1 MAWQIPGPWNPGL
14 SLAPDPST
22 MNMAGMSSLTAEQW
36 SLMQQQNWQQWAQW
50 QQQYAQWQTQY
61 GDKYA
66 EQMQGMPQLGIVP
79 PQPTTIP
86 PPAPPPPENPPPPPH
101 ENDQPLYCKP
111 HLQTMLPS
119 SQTQMYNQNFNN
131 PNAGNINLSQ
141 KQNQTYNTE
150 DKCDAPSQP
159 TNSVNSEALMK
170 LAEEERLFDVQFKK
184 WEEEIEKW
192 KKENV
197 NHPDKRAYGEYEQKF
212 EACRAQLLERRQQ
225 MNQKRATLMN
235 SVSQTSSTGNTQN
248 SSLNQ
253 NTCSKQTQPCQI
265 TKPPQSY
272 PSQSSEYNQY
282 GDNYKDDSRSNNISI
297 DSQDRYDSYQGHNS
311 FSSMRKNESNSNIVN
326 KGCKQDDIPKQSFLS
341 TEASKGIPG
350 LDLVRH
356 PEKAP
361 QQDIVDITQEKTDIH
376 MITGVGPDY
385 STISQGINNILG
397 DAKIMNILSMVQIQ
411 ASNTNNSVNVKTLPS
426 DGQWNRS
433 FNKKQDNFD
442 NRSQGGNFDHQSQG
456 GNYDNRLQGGIY
468 NNKPQSGDYN
478 IQVQQ
483 QPENNYGIR
492 APQSNNFDSR
502 FPPPNTFV
510 NRTPAPYNYENRPL
524 IPNVPINQ
532 QNKPHLP
539 NNFENRSSDYG
550 VGQTNFDNRS
560 NMLPENNNQMPI
572 NNYKKLYPRQPQ
584 DRYDQSYNEN
594 IDSYD
599 QYGHPEKRNT
609 GNKSGPPPQPLL
621 EINTGI
627 NKLTSFD
634 QRPDIPAP
642 VPSKVS
648 WSEDPL
654 FSPSIIVEYE
664 HKSLRLKARKFIE
677 PVHTFDYNHKS
688 KDEDK
693 KKDFEKEVEEL
704 YTRKPRTEKE
714 IGRRFRDPYLRDY
727 ERRPEMPKEE
737 SRPRLQREELSFR
750 EERPRLEFADSNR
763 LDERR
768 HDDRDRF
775 RHEEYRNRERER
787 DRDRDVGRDRENA
800 RERDIRSRDVA
811 RDRDYGR
818 DLGRDRNLG
827 REREYGRERDLG
839 RERLVDHVK
848 ERDIEYGRDR
858 DLHRDRDVKDR
869 IRDIERDRN
878 HSRSRENE
886 QRKRAISM
894 DSEISTGSK
903 KNKTE
908 NPRPIVMIDDILE
921 EPGRS
926 MRPEKIVI
934 ILRGPPGSGKSYLA
948 KLIRDKEAEHGGTV
962 RIMSIDD
969 YFMQEGETEER
980 DPITGKIVKKPLLK
994 YEYDEKLEETYIT
1007 SLKRAFK
1014 RSITDGYFSFLI
1026 FDAVN
1031 DQLRSYA
1038 DMWNFSRQNGFQ
1050 VYICTMELD
1059 PQICHKRNI
1068 HNRNLEDIQ
1077 VICSRFFETPAHH
1090 ILLDPTTLLQSA
1102 AITEVTM
1109 EDAVSME
1116 DVQET
1121 EVEGSFTSKW
1131 ERMDDVNQ
1139 LARLDGTSKPLR
1151 PKLSMEDYLQLD
1163 EWTPNKAKPGKK
1175 TVRWADIEERRE
1187 QEKMRAI
1194 GFVVGQT
1201 DWNRMTDP
1209 TMGSSALT
1217 KTKYIERVRR
1227 N

>member
-22 MNMAGMSSLTAEQW
+22 MNMTGMSSLTAEQW

-66 EQMQGMPQLGIVP
+66 NQMQGMPQLGMVP

-86 PPAPPPPENPPPPPH
+86 PPAPPPPEKPPPPPH
-101 ENDQPLYCKP
+101 ENDQPLYCEP
-111 HLQTMLPS
+111 HIPKVLPS
-119 SQTQMYNQNFNN
+119 NHTQMYNQSFNN
-131 PNAGNINLSQ
+131 HNAGNINLCN
-141 KQNQTYNTE
+141 KQNQAYNTE
-150 DKCDAPSQP
+150 NKCDAPPQP

-225 MNQKRATLMN
+225 MNQKRASLMN
-235 SVSQTSSTGNTQN
+235 SVSQTSSTGNTQI

-253 NTCSKQTQPCQI
+253 NTCSNQTQPCQI

-272 PSQSSEYNQY
+272 PNQTSDYN
-282 GDNYKDDSRSNNISI
+282 NYKDDSRSNNKSI

-311 FSSMRKNESNSNIVN
+311 FSSLRKNESNLNMSN
-326 KGCKQDDIPKQSFLS
+326 KRCKQDEIPKPSFLT

-361 QQDIVDITQEKTDIH
+361 QHDIIDITQEKTDIH
-376 MITGVGPDY
+376 TTTEVRPDY

-397 DAKIMNILSMVQIQ
+397 DEKIMNILSMVQIQ
-411 ASNTNNSVNVKTLPS
+411 ASNINSSVNIKTQHS
-426 DGQWNRS
+426 DGEWNRG
-433 FNKKQDNFD
+433 FNKNQDNFD
-442 NRSQGGNFDHQSQG
+442 NRSQGGNFDNQSPG
-456 GNYDNRLQGGIY
+456 GNYDNR
-468 NNKPQSGDYN
+468 PHN

-483 QPENNYGIR
+483 QPQNNYGIR
-492 APQSNNFDSR
+492 PPPSNNFGTR
-502 FPPPNTFV
+502 LPLPNTFV

-524 IPNVPINQ
+524 VPNVPINQ
-532 QNKPHLP
+532 QNRPYPP
-539 NNFENRSSDYG
+539 NNFENRSADYG
-550 VGQTNFDNRS
+550 IGQTNFDNRS
-560 NMLPENNNQMPI
+560 NMRNGPENNSQMPK
-572 NNYKKLYPRQPQ
+572 NNYKQLYSRQPH
-584 DRYDQSYNEN
+584 DGYDQSFNEN

-599 QYGHPEKRNT
+599 QYGHPERRNT
-609 GNKSGPPPQPLL
+609 GNKSAPPPQPLL

-627 NKLTSFD
+627 NKVTSFD

-642 VPSKVS
+642 VPTKVS

-693 KKDFEKEVEEL
+693 KRDFEKEVDEL
-704 YTRKPRTEKE
+704 FTRKPRTEKE
-714 IGRRFRDPYLRDY
+714 SSRRFRDTYLRDY
-727 ERRPEMPKEE
+727 EGRPEMPKEE
-737 SRPRLQREELSFR
+737 FRPRPQRDELSFR
-750 EERPRLEFADSNR
+750 EERPRLEDR

-775 RHEEYRNRERER
+775 RREEYRDRER

-811 RDRDYGR
+811 KDRDYGR

-839 RERLVDHVK
+839 RDRVVDHVK
-848 ERDIEYGRDR
+848 ERDIDYGRDR
-858 DLHRDRDVKDR
+858 DLQRDRDVKDR
-869 IRDIERDRN
+869 IRGLDRDRN
-878 HSRSRENE
+878 HSRSRDSE
-886 QRKRAISM
+886 QRKRAISV
-894 DSEISTGSK
+894 DSEIGTDSK
-903 KNKTE
+903 KYKIE
-908 NPRPIVMIDDILE
+908 NPRPTVMIDDILE

-969 YFMQEGETEER
+969 YFMQEGETEEK

-994 YEYDEKLEETYIT
+994 YEYDGQLEETYIT

-1038 DMWNFSRQNGFQ
+1038 DVWNFSRQNGFQ

-1068 HNRNLEDIQ
+1068 HNRSLEDIQ
-1077 VICSRFFETPAHH
+1077 VICSRFFDTPAHH

-1102 AITEVTM
+1102 AITDVTM

>member
-22 MNMAGMSSLTAEQW
+22 MNMPGMSSLTAEQW

-66 EQMQGMPQLGIVP
+66 EQMQGMPQLGMVP
-79 PQPTTIP
+79 PQPTTLP
-86 PPAPPPPENPPPPPH
+86 PPAPPPPDNPPPPPH

-111 HLQTMLPS
+111 HLPTMLPS
-119 SQTQMYNQNFNN
+119 NQTQKYNQNFHNH
-131 PNAGNINLSQ
+131 NAGNINISN

-150 DKCDAPSQP
+150 DKCDAQLQP

-235 SVSQTSSTGNTQN
+235 SVSQTSSTGNTQI

-253 NTCSKQTQPCQI
+253 NTCSKQTQPGQI
-265 TKPPQSY
+265 TKQPQSY
-272 PSQSSEYNQY
+272 PNQSSNYNQF
-282 GDNYKDDSRSNNISI
+282 GGNYKDDSRSNNISI
-297 DSQDRYDSYQGHNS
+297 VSQDRYDSYQSHNS
-311 FSSMRKNESNSNIVN
+311 FSSIRKNESNLNMAN
-326 KGCKQDDIPKQSFLS
+326 KGCKQDDIPKPSFLP

-361 QQDIVDITQEKTDIH
+361 QQDIIDITQEETDT
-376 MITGVGPDY
+376 ITERGPDY

-397 DAKIMNILSMVQIQ
+397 DAKIMNILSMVQNQ
-411 ASNTNNSVNVKTLPS
+411 TSNINNSVNIKTVPS
-426 DGQWNRS
+426 DGQWNKG

-442 NRSQGGNFDHQSQG
+442 NRPQGGNFDNQSQG
-456 GNYDNRLQGGIY
+456 GNYDNRVQGSNY
-468 NNKPQSGDYN
+468 NNRPQSGDYN

-492 APQSNNFDSR
+492 APPPSNNFGNR
-502 FPPPNTFV
+502 LLPLPNTFV
-510 NRTPAPYNYENRPL
+510 KRPPAPYNYENRP
-524 IPNVPINQ
+524 VPINP
-532 QNKPHLP
+532 QNRPHPP
-539 NNFENRSSDYG
+539 NIFENQNSDYG
-550 VGQTNFDNRS
+550 VAQTNFDNRS
-560 NMLPENNNQMPI
+560 NMLNGPDNNSQMPM
-572 NNYKKLYPRQPQ
+572 NNYKKPFPRQSQ
-584 DRYDQSYNEN
+584 DGYDQSYNEN

-599 QYGHPEKRNT
+599 QYGHPERRNT
-609 GNKSGPPPQPLL
+609 GNKSGPTPQPLL

-627 NKLTSFD
+627 NKVTSFD
-634 QRPDIPAP
+634 QNPDISAP
-642 VPSKVS
+642 VPTKVS
-648 WSEDPL
+648 WAEDPL

-664 HKSLRLKARKFIE
+664 HKSLRLKAHKFIE

-693 KKDFEKEVEEL
+693 KRDFEKEVDEL
-704 YTRKPRTEKE
+704 FTRMPQTEKE
-714 IGRRFRDPYLRDY
+714 SSRRFRDPYLRDY

-737 SRPRLQREELSFR
+737 CRPRLQREDLSFR
-750 EERPRLEFADSNR
+750 EERPRLEDR

-775 RHEEYRNRERER
+775 RREEYRDRER

-800 RERDIRSRDVA
+800 RERDIRSRDA

-827 REREYGRERDLG
+827 REREYGRDRDFG
-839 RERLVDHVK
+839 RDRLVDHVK
-848 ERDIEYGRDR
+848 ERDIDYGRDR

-869 IRDIERDRN
+869 IKDLERDRN
-878 HSRSRENE
+878 HSRSRESE
-886 QRKRAISM
+886 QRKRAISV
-894 DSEISTGSK
+894 DSEITTGTK
-903 KNKTE
+903 KTKTE

-969 YFMQEGETEER
+969 YFMQEGETEEK
-980 DPITGKIVKKPLLK
+980 DPITGKIVKKPLLT
-994 YEYDEKLEETYIT
+994 YEYDEKLEETYIA

-1102 AITEVTM
+1102 AITDVTM

-1121 EVEGSFTSKW
+1121 EPGL
-1131 ERMDDVNQ
+1131 M
-1139 LARLDGTSKPLR
+1139 ARANHSDRSCP
-1151 PKLSMEDYLQLD
+1151 
-1163 EWTPNKAKPGKK
+1163 WK
-1175 TVRWADIEERRE
+1175 TT
-1187 QEKMRAI
+1187 
-1194 GFVVGQT
+1194 F
-1201 DWNRMTDP
+1201 
-1209 TMGSSALT
+1209 S
-1217 KTKYIERVRR
+1217 
-1227 N
+1227 